1 MDFYLAR
8 TFPDTVVISRSNF
21 DTHGYTVHPI
31 FMLRPPDRKDL
42 DAHVPYRCLLPRGLD
57 GILVTGLGVSAHR
70 DALPIIRMQPDIQNQ
85 GYAAGVAAAMIA
97 RQGITT
103 RALDIKTLQAHLVQI
118 GNLPQ
123 SVLTDTDSFP
133 LPRERYAEAAAS
145 VVRGYENLEVL
156 LTDVEMAKPI
166 LREQL
171 TRTTVSS
178 NRLVYAHIL
187 GMLGDP
193 AGAAVLRETVKNLAW
208 DEGWDF
214 RGGGQFGMSLS
225 PLDSYIIALGRTRDP
240 AALPVLIEKA
250 STLTAE
256 HDFSHFRAIALALE
270 LFKDQAAART
280 LAGLLRS
287 EGVSGHALTDI
298 QTALSRQQVRSDEN
312 LMRGRELAELDLA
325 RALYRCGDYEG
336 LGEQTLRQYEQSL
349 QGHYARHAQAVLRG
363 RLQERPD

>member
-1 MDFYLAR
+1 
-8 TFPDTVVISRSNF
+8 
-21 DTHGYTVHPI
+21 
-31 FMLRPPDRKDL
+31 
-42 DAHVPYRCLLPRGLD
+42 
-57 GILVTGLGVSAHR
+57 
-70 DALPIIRMQPDIQNQ
+70 MQPDIQNQ

-97 RQGITT
+97 SNGITT
-103 RALDIKTLQAHLVQI
+103 RALDIKALQARLVQI
-118 GNLPQ
+118 GNLPP
-123 SVLTDTDSFP
+123 SVLTNTDSLP
-133 LPRERYAEAAAS
+133 LPRERFVEAAAN
-145 VVRGYENLEVL
+145 VVHAYEQLEVL

-171 TRTTVSS
+171 AQATASS

-193 AGAAVLRETVKNLAW
+193 AGAAVLCDTVRNSSW

-214 RGGGQFGMSLS
+214 RGGGQFGVSMS

-240 AALPVLIEKA
+240 AALPVLINKA

-270 LFKDQAAART
+270 LFKDPTAART
-280 LAGLLRS
+280 LAGLLRR
-287 EGVSGHALTDI
+287 EGIGGHALTDI
-298 QTALSRQQVRSDEN
+298 QTAISRQQVRENEN
-312 LMRGRELAELDLA
+312 LARGRELAELDLA

-336 LGEQTLRQYEQSL
+336 LGERTLRQYAQSL

-363 RLQERPD
+363 RLQERTD